1 MLKAK
6 RQMRGLDPYKRQLKR
21 WISSL
26 TYDVSVITIA
36 AQHGQVRLPLPMPP
50 DAISNAEI
58 TAMLRL
64 WSDGEE
70 QASEDLIRTV
80 YDELSRQA
88 RRQLRRERQDHTL
101 DTAALINEAYIKL
114 VDQRSVRWRD
124 RGHFFGLA
132 AELMRR
138 VLVDHARFR
147 QRDKRRDGNDTIAL
161 EDLYANAVPVT
172 QAFNVDLIALDDALM
187 RLAARDARQV
197 KIVELRYFA
206 GLDVRQTAEILEI
219 STATV
224 KREWAAAKGWLRYE
238 LTRKAHD

>member
-1 MLKAK
+1 MLEEKH
-6 RQMRGLDPYKRQLKR
+6 QMRRFDPYKRQLR
-21 WISSL
+21 GWISSL
-26 TYDVSVITIA
+26 TYEKSVPMIA
-36 AQHGQVRLPLPMPP
+36 AQPQQVRLSLPM
-50 DAISNAEI
+50 SNASDVEI

-70 QASEDLIRTV
+70 RASEDLIRAV
-80 YDELSRQA
+80 YNELRRQA
-88 RRQLRRERQDHTL
+88 RRQLRHERRDHTL
-101 DTAALINEAYIKL
+101 DTAALINEAYLKL

-138 VLVDHARFR
+138 VLVDHARSR
-147 QRDKRRDGNDTIAL
+147 HRDKRGGVDDTIGL
-161 EDLYANAVPVT
+161 EDLYERAVPMT
-172 QAFNVDLIALDDALM
+172 AAFNVDLIALDDALL
-187 RLAARDARQV
+187 RLAARDQRQV

-206 GLDVRQTAEILEI
+206 GLDVEQTAEILEI

-238 LTRKAHD
+238 LTRKMGK

>member
-1 MLKAK
+1 MLEVKQ
-6 RQMRGLDPYKRQLKR
+6 QMRGLDPCKRQLRR

-26 TYDVSVITIA
+26 TYDAGVPIIT
-36 AQHGQVRLPLPMPP
+36 AQPEQVRLPLPMKPS
-50 DAISNAEI
+50 AISNGEI

-70 QASEDLIRTV
+70 QASEDLIKTV
-80 YDELSRQA
+80 YGELRRQA

-101 DTAALINEAYIKL
+101 DTAGLINEAYLKL

-138 VLVDHARFR
+138 VLVDHARAR
-147 QRDKRRDGNDTIAL
+147 LRDKRRGGNNAIAL
-161 EDLYANAVPVT
+161 DDLYPNAVPVT
-172 QAFNVDLIALDDALM
+172 QAFNVDLIALDDALT

-197 KIVELRYFA
+197 KIVEL
-206 GLDVRQTAEILEI
+206 L
-219 STATV
+219 
-224 KREWAAAKGWLRYE
+224 
-238 LTRKAHD
+238 LTLHIRPG